1 MKFKYHVPTM
11 HLHRKQIFQNEIK
24 DETVKSP
31 QVVYLNNCLTK
42 TSVMIAN
49 YHVPIMYV
57 YRKEY
62 LEKKLRMKFNNEVHA
77 MCVLQINALEI
88 KKE

>member
-1 MKFKYHVPTM
+1 MKFKYHVPTT

-42 TSVMIAN
+42 TSEMIVN

-57 YRKEY
+57 
-62 LEKKLRMKFNNEVHA
+62 
-77 MCVLQINALEI
+77 
-88 KKE
+88 